1 MKLKKSIFFVLFI
14 NLFLCQ
20 SIDKIGS
27 VTIVDGTCNVENI
40 ELGRLSSPL
49 IGNSIFNY
57 DIISSGIDSYCEIIF
72 DDNTTR
78 IRIDDNTI
86 IKVIVDKYSRIIKLI
101 KGSMFLENAKIE
113 SKTYIKTIHNDIY
126 VNNNSVWAFS
136 SNDSDQ
142 IFSLKS
148 SLNVYNEF
156 IKSNI
161 ELLPLMLQLEKMEL
175 LN

>member
-126 VNNNSVWAFS
+126 VNNNSCV
-136 SNDSDQ
+136 
-142 IFSLKS
+142 L
-148 SLNVYNEF
+148 
-156 IKSNI
+156 
-161 ELLPLMLQLEKMEL
+161 
-175 LN
+175 